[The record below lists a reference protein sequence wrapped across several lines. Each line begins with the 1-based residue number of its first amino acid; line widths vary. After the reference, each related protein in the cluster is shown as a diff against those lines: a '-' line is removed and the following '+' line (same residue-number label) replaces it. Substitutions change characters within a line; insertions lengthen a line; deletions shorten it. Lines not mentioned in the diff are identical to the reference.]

1 MFVKLKNRI
10 NLTLVT
16 FLGLFS
22 LLINGILFG
31 IMADY
36 NYRNFVNLAEAHI
49 EQQQQYFFQKISV
62 AEESLRLFLA
72 EGKFQDNLK
81 EKSWSAVHNEVVEYV
96 LSSAYVEGFSI
107 YIEKNSTYQRVVNA
121 SINFPE
127 IDAEFM
133 RMILEEQGS
142 FLYAPQWLLR
152 REYVGDTRCFSLIY
166 PIYSDKNQL
175 LGIALLDFSLAQMT
189 GMESND
195 ESFFLREK
203 MLIYSRKDFWSS
215 MSIPLDESFKK
226 LIHSSADGI
235 IKDRK
240 HIMSLQQIPQSKD
253 IFIFEVPVN
262 FYPLLLPLGLAL
274 LLNFGVSLV
283 IFLFISCLVGKSI
296 TDPLSDLQKNLN
308 HTIQG

>member
-166 PIYSDKNQL
+166 PIYLS
-175 LGIALLDFSLAQMT
+175 
-189 GMESND
+189 
-195 ESFFLREK
+195 
-203 MLIYSRKDFWSS
+203 
-215 MSIPLDESFKK
+215 
-226 LIHSSADGI
+226 LIH
-235 IKDRK
+235 
-240 HIMSLQQIPQSKD
+240 
-253 IFIFEVPVN
+253 IF
-262 FYPLLLPLGLAL
+262 LAL
-274 LLNFGVSLV
+274 
-283 IFLFISCLVGKSI
+283 
-296 TDPLSDLQKNLN
+296 P
-308 HTIQG
+308 